1 MSGKIGQR
9 EKIAHRGRPLTDKEK
24 VLLIQVLIECHG
36 NYVHTAEKS
45 KVGYGAV
52 SKYAKKWQAGE
63 LADIEGMP
71 EYRELMPEAVVSE
84 GEGPTVANVRREN
97 VALKK
102 EREQLRAEI
111 AELRRVAEMIELA
124 KGVKR
129 DIPDWVMKKP
139 KAGSKGA
146 IATAFLSDVHLD
158 EVIRPEQVNWVNA
171 YNREI
176 AEVRLRLFFENAIEL
191 AKDYLGGLRYEGL
204 VLPLGGDIFAGIIH
218 EELSESNEGTIFESM
233 MHWLDPMCAGIKLMR
248 DAFGR
253 VFLPCVV
260 GNHGRRKRKPHAKN
274 RAQDNFEY
282 IFYHMCRRLL
292 QGEKGIQFAI
302 SEAADQAF
310 RVYDTRYLLTHG
322 DQFKGGSGIAGLW
335 SPLMLGDARKRARE
349 SAVQRPY
356 DHMIMGHWHQ
366 LKFFGN
372 IIVNG
377 SVSGLDEYAFLNNF
391 GYEPP
396 RQAFWVTDADH
407 GVTITAPIH
416 VAAKDE
422 VYSAS
427 TGNQAVVG
435 VGWGKDEVFIG

>member
-24 VLLIQVLIECHG
+24 VLLIQALIECHG

-71 EYRELMPEAVVSE
+71 EYRELMPEAVASE

-111 AELRRVAEMIELA
+111 AELRRVTEMIELA

-176 AEVRLRLFFENAIEL
+176 AEVRLKLFFENAIEL

-233 MHWLDPMCAGIKLMR
+233 MYWLDPVCAGIKLMR

-292 QGEKGIQFAI
+292 QGEKGVQFAI

-310 RVYDTRYLLTHG
+310 RVYDTRFLLTHG
-322 DQFKGGSGIAGLW
+322 DQFKGGSGISGLW

-349 SAVQRPY
+349 GAVQRPY

-396 RQAFWVTDADH
+396 RQAFWITDPDH

-422 VYSAS
+422 VYSAA

-435 VGWGKDEVFIG
+435 VGWGKDEPFLG